1 MNRQRRDDALVIF
14 QAALAAADS
23 HAVISRN
30 LTLEPN
36 ALVVAGQ
43 KLPLAATARIV
54 IVGAGKASAR
64 MAESA
69 AAILGKRLSGGCV
82 SVKDGHSVDVPAI
95 VVREAGHPLPDERSI
110 RNGREIIAC
119 VQNLSTQD
127 IVLCLLSGGGS
138 ALMED
143 LGPGLTLDHLRAVTR
158 ALMHAG
164 ADIVELNCVRKHI
177 SVLKGGQLARWAQPS
192 RVCALI
198 LSDVVGD
205 DISSIASGP
214 TAPDPSTFR
223 DAIHILEQYGVAEEN
238 AVKPV
243 FNYLTAHLGRGESDT
258 PKPDDRLFQNVT
270 NVIVGSN
277 RMALSA
283 AARQAE
289 ALGYYP
295 EILTSYMQGEARE
308 VGKLLAGIVRERAE
322 KGHENTCLLAGGETT
337 VTVRGHGR
345 GGRNQELALAA
356 AMVLAG
362 VDDLT
367 VLSAATD
374 GGDGSSAAAG
384 ALIDG
389 TTLARAR
396 ALGMRPTLY
405 LANNDSDA
413 FFSATSDQIITGPT
427 LTNVNDLVIA
437 LCR

>member
-1 MNRQRRDDALVIF
+1 MNGQRREDALAIY
-14 QAALAAADS
+14 QAALTAADS
-23 HAVISRN
+23 YAVITRN
-30 LTLEPN
+30 MTLGPD

-43 KLPLAATARIV
+43 RLPLTATARII

-64 MAESA
+64 MAEA
-69 AAILGKRLSGGCV
+69 AATILGKRLSGGCV
-82 SVKDGHSVDVPAI
+82 SVKDGHAVDVPAI
-95 VVREAGHPLPDERSI
+95 EVREAGHPLPDERTI
-110 RNGREIIAC
+110 RNGHEIVGC
-119 VQNLSTQD
+119 VQNLSAED

-143 LGPGLTLDHLRAVTR
+143 LGQGLTLDNLRAVTR

-177 SVLKGGQLARWAQPS
+177 SLLKGGQLARQAQPA

-223 DAIHILEQYGVAEEN
+223 DAIQILEYYGVAKEN
-238 AVKPV
+238 AVRPV
-243 FNYLTAHLGRGESDT
+243 FNYLTAHLAVGESDT
-258 PKPDDRLFQNVT
+258 PKPDDRLFQKVT

-277 RMALSA
+277 RIALEA

-289 ALGYYP
+289 ALGYHP

-308 VGKLLAGIVRERAE
+308 VGKLLAAIVRERAE
-322 KGHENTCLLAGGETT
+322 KGDQKTCLLAGGETT

-356 AMVLAG
+356 AVVLEG
-362 VDDLT
+362 VDDVA

-384 ALIDG
+384 GLIDG
-389 TTLARAR
+389 TTLQRAR
-396 ALGMRPTLY
+396 AIGMRPQVY

-413 FFSATSDQIITGPT
+413 FFSATGDQVVTGPT

-437 LCR
+437 LCH